1 MKKLFLCFFGVV
13 FCTANLFA
21 ADGVAI
27 SRSFNAKNVSN
38 LMENNNIPEEKSQD
52 NSRTVSRRSNIE
64 KESNNSRVATR
75 NVKRTNVVARKTNTE
90 NTTKSTSRSVNN
102 QRAVNARA
110 TLSDGVN
117 TVGRNARVDA
127 ASINNTAAV
136 RRAGVVLRASTAEVG
151 GRATIGNTG
160 VQTGSNIDE
169 QVHSNRSR
177 ASLFGSKKE
186 VTPTAESIA
195 NAKDILEKTADLNN
209 TCQQQYNECMDQ
221 FCMVVD
227 ANQKRC
233 SCSANLDRYAKVQ
246 KAVEE
251 ANAELNEVAQN
262 IRYVGL
268 SANEIRAIFSATEAE
283 EAMAKTKDNTQT
295 RSLLD
300 DIAEMIEDPS
310 ATSSVSTNNS
320 GFSTMDMDLDFSSDS
335 ADMFSLDM
343 FSGSKDISNKR
354 GRDLYTEA
362 TKRCKAVLNSCKE
375 AGGTEKLITGNYD
388 LAIDKDC
395 IAYEQGLKKLNDSLL
410 ANVRSANLMLQKARL
425 AVLQNK
431 NQYDI
436 KGCVAALEE
445 CMLDDMV
452 CGEGYK
458 KCLDPTKQFI
468 DENGNVVLGRNIS
481 NITAFMQ
488 NYDNSKITP
497 EFIKNVSKTTSCVKG
512 DGDCVVNYLLKK
524 IGTGATVQE
533 GGLCRAVLDKCQDYT
548 YTKMNKK
555 SVYNPYN
562 DVVVNYIQRAMVN
575 IKAADNKIIADY
587 AASCMND
594 VAECYNEQYSQIS
607 SWTTTANAD
616 SVYNI
621 MKGSC
626 YNVALTCGHAV
637 FAYDK
642 AMGEKMD
649 EIAENNKENE
659 KAKIQA
665 QNDTLIAGIAELF
678 AQNMICPDNSTFTN
692 EVGEVSPN
700 GTIGIE
706 NIEYYIANI
715 TKASTGC
722 LVSGVCTASPLRPR
736 LCTACVI
743 SPATASYT
751 EDKKDTYSK
760 KAYVNTHCI
769 CNTDYV
775 VWNGSCISQCNEGYY
790 RNSSGGC
797 TKCDGTLAGGK
808 KLVTAID
815 GIDASETKRVTEYTK
830 CEQDTTSSSTSSAN
844 TASTNT
850 TSTNSSSTNTTTAS
864 AIGTAA
870 FQDIFDR
877 TSPIVLPKS
886 DYLLRN

>member
-1 MKKLFLCFFGVV
+1 MKKLFLCFFGAV

-21 ADGVAI
+21 ADGVSI
-27 SRSFNAKNVSN
+27 SRSFPTKNTAEVAENTESTRAVSH
-38 LMENNNIPEEKSQD
+38 
-52 NSRTVSRRSNIE
+52 RSGAE
-64 KESNNSRVATR
+64 KESNNTRAATR
-75 NVKRTNVVARKTNTE
+75 TVKRANVVARKT
-90 NTTKSTSRSVNN
+90 KSDNGNSSKVVSRSVNN
-102 QRAVNARA
+102 NRTTNARA
-110 TLSDGVN
+110 TLADGVN

-127 ASINNTAAV
+127 ASINNTGAAK
-136 RRAGVVLRASTAEVG
+136 RAGVILRASTAEVG

-169 QVHSNRSR
+169 QIKSNRTR
-177 ASLFGSKKE
+177 ASIFGSSKKD

-195 NAKDILEKTADLNN
+195 NAKDVLEKTADLNN

-227 ANQKRC
+227 TNQKRC
-233 SCSANLDRYAKVQ
+233 SCSANLDRYAKAQ

-251 ANAELNEVAQN
+251 ANTELNEVAQN

-295 RSLLD
+295 RSLLE

-310 ATSSVSTNNS
+310 ASSSSFSSNS
-320 GFSTMDMDLDFSSDS
+320 NFSTMDMDLDFSSDS

-354 GRDLYTEA
+354 GRDLYNEA
-362 TKRCKAVLNSCKE
+362 TKRCKTVLNACKD

-395 IAYEQGLKKLNDSLL
+395 IAYEQGLKKLNDNLL

-436 KGCVAALEE
+436 KGCVGALEE

-512 DGDCVVNYLLKK
+512 DGDCIVNYLLRK

-548 YTKMNKK
+548 YTKLNKK
-555 SVYNPYN
+555 DVYNPYN

-587 AASCMND
+587 AATCMND
-594 VAECYNEQYSQIS
+594 VSECYNEQFSQIN
-607 SWTTTANAD
+607 SWTTSANAD
-616 SVYNI
+616 SIYNI

-642 AMGEKMD
+642 TMGQKVD
-649 EIAENNKENE
+649 AIAADTTLSQEQKTLE
-659 KAKIQA
+659 
-665 QNDTLIAGIAELF
+665 QNDVLIAGISELF
-678 AQNMICPDNSTFTN
+678 AQNMICPDNSTFVVDSHEPSMNRTM
-692 EVGEVSPN
+692 
-700 GTIGIE
+700 TIDQTTYKYCDE
-706 NIEYYIANI
+706 NQVVEKAKCEPDHSVCMGGYINANYCP
-715 TKASTGC
+715 S
-722 LVSGVCTASPLRPR
+722 
-736 LCTACVI
+736 I
-743 SPATASYT
+743 SPYCFYDDSYRKDQYKCRASASKCGMLSTEGACTYPGRACKWKEAITLKSLSTSDINAWETAIGKN
-751 EDKKDTYSK
+751 EGGV
-760 KAYVNTHCI
+760 AYVNAHCK
-769 CNTDYV
+769 CNKDYV
-775 VWNGSCISQCNEGYY
+775 VWNGTCVKACDVGQYRTSAGTCKSCEAGY
-790 RNSSGGC
+790 
-797 TKCDGTLAGGK
+797 KVAGGEMAYTK
-808 KLVTAID
+808 PND
-815 GIDASETKRVTEYTK
+815 CNSGIVVTEYTR
-830 CEQDTTSSSTSSAN
+830 CEADATS
-844 TASTNT
+844 
-850 TSTNSSSTNTTTAS
+850 
-864 AIGTAA
+864 
-870 FQDIFDR
+870 D
-877 TSPIVLPKS
+877 
-886 DYLLRN
+886 